1 MGVTEVAIA
10 DHIATVTLNR
20 PEARNALNPELII
33 ELAEGWQSLAAND
46 DVRVIVVTAAEGT
59 TFCSGFDLGTTIP
72 IMTGA
77 RAPSDE
83 FEQRLAE
90 NLDLMGIATLRDF
103 DPGKP
108 VIAAAAGHAIAG
120 GMELLLA
127 ADMRVVAEGVKL
139 GLSEVALGLIPAM
152 GGTARLA
159 RHLPRA
165 VAMELLL
172 MAQPVISDS
181 LAAHGL
187 INRLVPADE
196 VLSTAMAL
204 AERLAANAPLA
215 VRAARE
221 VIRAS
226 DDATEAEALAMEAER
241 SAQLAR
247 TEDAVEGPRAF
258 MEKRAPQF
266 TGR

>member
-1 MGVTEVAIA
+1 MSVLDITSDGHV
-10 DHIATVTLNR
+10 ATVTLDR

-33 ELAEGWQSLAAND
+33 ALAEAWDRLASD
-46 DVRVIVVTAAEGT
+46 DAVRVIVVAAAQGT
-59 TFCSGFDLGTTIP
+59 TFCSGFDLATTIP

-77 RAPSDE
+77 REPADD
-83 FEQRLAE
+83 FERRLAGD
-90 NLDLMGIATLRDF
+90 LSLMGKATLRDF

-108 VIAAAAGHAIAG
+108 VVAAAAGHAIAG

-127 ADMRVVAEGVKL
+127 ADLRVVAHGVKL

-172 MAQPVISDS
+172 TAQPRLSDA
-181 LAAHGL
+181 LAETGL
-187 INRLVPADE
+187 INRLVPASE
-196 VLSTAMAL
+196 VLSTAHEL
-204 AERLAANAPLA
+204 AEVIAANAPLA
-215 VRAARE
+215 VAAARA

-226 DDATEAEALAMEAER
+226 ADATEDEALAMEAER
-241 SAQLAR
+241 SALLAG
-247 TEDAVEGPRAF
+247 TDDAREGPRAF
-258 MEKRAPQF
+258 MEKRTPVF
-266 TGR
+266 RGH